1 MLKATTETELM
12 AILKKYA
19 SRNDSLNEAND
30 LAQSNYINAVKKERE
45 EFGYSLDEQE
55 KEEEEAEEEEAE
67 SPEKEKEK
75 EVQKEPSEE
84 ESQVDNEEFNSKTF
98 TTSFDSITKDINN
111 LRAGRSIKD
120 KEIKSEL
127 STYYDRLDEDER
139 KILHI
144 FLKQLSS
151 ILQGAIEGSDAV
163 DPSDPPH
170 NADVTFD
177 EKEKSTQANGEES
190 LKAKSQ
196 TPQRQKPKT
205 GSREDITPPITVGDK
220 QDLNE
225 ISLAIQKLMKN

>member
-19 SRNDSLNEAND
+19 SRNNSLNEAND
-30 LAQSNYINAVKKERE
+30 SAQANYINGVKKERE
-45 EFGYSLDEQE
+45 EFGYNLDEQE
-55 KEEEEAEEEEAE
+55 VQEEEEEEEEEA
-67 SPEKEKEK
+67 SPEKEVET
-75 EVQKEPSEE
+75 QKEPSEE
-84 ESQVDNEEFNSKTF
+84 EGEDSGDAINSETF

-127 STYYDRLDEDER
+127 LTYYDRLDEDER

-163 DPSDPPH
+163 DPSEPPH

-177 EKEKSTQANGEES
+177 EKEKTSKDDSKKT
-190 LKAKSQ
+190 LKTKSQ
-196 TPQRQKPKT
+196 PAQSPKPKT
-205 GSREDITPPITVGDK
+205 GSREDITPPITVGSG

-225 ISLAIQKLMKN
+225 IRAVIQKLMKN

>member
-1 MLKATTETELM
+1 MKTNYKETRMLKATTETELM

-98 TTSFDSITKDINN
+98 TTSLT
-111 LRAGRSIKD
+111 
-120 KEIKSEL
+120 
-127 STYYDRLDEDER
+127 
-139 KILHI
+139 
-144 FLKQLSS
+144 
-151 ILQGAIEGSDAV
+151 V
-163 DPSDPPH
+163 
-170 NADVTFD
+170 
-177 EKEKSTQANGEES
+177 S
-190 LKAKSQ
+190 LK
-196 TPQRQKPKT
+196 
-205 GSREDITPPITVGDK
+205 I
-220 QDLNE
+220 
-225 ISLAIQKLMKN
+225 